1 MKIRWWI
8 VGIAAVAAGSALMIK
23 HFVES
28 KKTDFNFVEN
38 KDENNVSRYSH
49 EILDTDFDNSDYLA

>member
-8 VGIAAVAAGSALMIK
+8 VGIAAVAAGSVLMIK

-28 KKTDFNFVEN
+28 KKTDLNFVES
-38 KDENNVSRYSH
+38 KDEKHISRYSH
-49 EILDTDFDNSDYLA
+49 EILDTDFDDSDYLA